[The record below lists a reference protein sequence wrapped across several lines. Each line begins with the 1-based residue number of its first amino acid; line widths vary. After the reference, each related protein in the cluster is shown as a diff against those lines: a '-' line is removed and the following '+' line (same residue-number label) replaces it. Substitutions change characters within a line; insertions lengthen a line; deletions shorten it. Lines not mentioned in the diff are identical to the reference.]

1 MTQAKL
7 TSLYGNI
14 TKANNGSYKSG
25 FGSRSRSSEDCMIVE
40 KACSNSNLSKGH
52 GPSDFLNLEGE
63 ERGHRNNLGMKRAHV
78 EISSPR
84 NSSVKSP
91 SSVEIV
97 SNDASTNGF
106 VTART
111 KLVFYFYFEHFLF
124 VTCCDY
130 TSHEGFLFLLFFY
143 RLKYCQSI
151 CRV

>member
-1 MTQAKL
+1 MSQGEQSDIQEKLIDKESKVMTQAKL

-111 KLVFYFYFEHFLF
+111 KLVF
-124 VTCCDY
+124 
-130 TSHEGFLFLLFFY
+130 
-143 RLKYCQSI
+143 
-151 CRV
+151 